1 MSQCNGPEAGA
12 PLVYFRNSRTLGEFK
27 TKYAVGDEVR
37 EAIVRVGR
45 WLVRIKRVVPERLW
59 PGTWPG
65 SGC

>member
-12 PLVYFRNSRTLGEFK
+12 PLVCFRNSRMLGEFK

>member
-12 PLVYFRNSRTLGEFK
+12 PPVCFRNSRTLGEFK

-45 WLVRIKRVVPERLW
+45 WLVRIKRVVPARL
-59 PGTWPG
+59 
-65 SGC
+65 